1 MIRFA
6 EIDLNPIFNAIPTVG
21 WGDLQ
26 EGLCLILPV
35 EMPSEHVK
43 KQQQQ

>member
-6 EIDLNPIFNAIPTVG
+6 EIDLNSIFDPIPTVG
-21 WGDLQ
+21 WADLQ
-26 EGLCLILPV
+26 EGLCLLLLV
-35 EMPSEHVK
+35 ELPSEHVK